1 MARSTYYFEISRND
15 VVAERNKEVLEEIFL
30 TGVCIDDLEYLKIN
44 VQRWNK
50 NKKCW
55 SCNKRE
61 NFIVYQKSKED
72 IDRWYLRNEKKQKIC
87 NKDNKFY
94 SHIYVFNMGNML
106 SKCNNFLNEY

>member
-1 MARSTYYFEISRND
+1 MYNAGKRYKYIWKWVNSEEEFDYLYN
-15 VVAERNKEVLEEIFL
+15 NKEVLEEIFL

-72 IDRWYLRNEKKQKIC
+72 IDRWYLRNEKK
-87 NKDNKFY
+87 
-94 SHIYVFNMGNML
+94 
-106 SKCNNFLNEY
+106 